1 MNIGDKRTQYLI
13 LTALVGSGLFFLV
26 LYFLVLPSVS
36 SWKENS
42 AKAAEM
48 QKQLSEMRRVI
59 QSRPVVKSQI
69 ETAMAALKTFAVNIP
84 LPVLGNYLLG
94 MENHINACA
103 VNSGVAVVS
112 VADNDIIEI
121 TPENSRFKIYRVRVQ
136 VRSGFDDY
144 RRLAENIH
152 GSNPLCSIS
161 GINIVARDDSPL
173 VREMSFIVSW
183 LVWSDPA
190 KRPAFLMGETK

>member
-1 MNIGDKRTQYLI
+1 MNIGGKRAQYLI
-13 LTALVGSGLFFLV
+13 LAALVGCGVFFLV

-59 QSRPVVKSQI
+59 QSRSAVKSQI
-69 ETAMAALKTFAVNIP
+69 ETAIATLKTFAVNIP

-94 MENHINACA
+94 MEKHLSGCA
-103 VNSGVAVVS
+103 GNCGIAAAS

-121 TPENSRFKIYRVRVQ
+121 TPENSRFKIYRVRMQ
-136 VRSGFDDY
+136 VRSGFNDFV
-144 RRLAENIH
+144 RLAADIH
-152 GSNPLCSIS
+152 DSNPFCSIS
-161 GINIVARDDSPL
+161 G
-173 VREMSFIVSW
+173 RE
-183 LVWSDPA
+183 SDTIF
-190 KRPAFLMGETK
+190 R